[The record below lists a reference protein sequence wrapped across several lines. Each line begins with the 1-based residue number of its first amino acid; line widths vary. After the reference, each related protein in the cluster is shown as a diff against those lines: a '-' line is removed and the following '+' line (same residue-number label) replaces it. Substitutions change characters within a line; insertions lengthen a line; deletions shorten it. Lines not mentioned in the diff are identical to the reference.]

1 MGGVEGALFQGLA
14 ERLPACLLCS
24 AHRLQSL
31 SEAKP
36 AGTQGLRGAHA
47 SQAAEQLVP
56 WPPGTT
62 VISPGRGGTGGA
74 GVMGLPAQLPVGS
87 VESEICERVMSPP
100 AHPCTAVGG
109 VRCM

>member
-1 MGGVEGALFQGLA
+1 MGGVEGVFFQGLA
-14 ERLPACLLCS
+14 ECLPACLLCS

-36 AGTQGLRGAHA
+36 AGTQGLRGAQA
-47 SQAAEQLVP
+47 SQAAEQLAP

-62 VISPGRGGTGGA
+62 VTSPGRGGTGGL

-87 VESEICERVMSPP
+87 VGSDVCERVTRSP
-100 AHPCTAVGG
+100 AQLLVG
-109 VRCM
+109 RCM